1 MRIRNPIAGREPHEN
16 KLESEKFKR
25 MNRISKYFL
34 SAVLMVTLLAPLH
47 PAAAQEK
54 DEPNENPSELA
65 RLRFLQRADNSG
77 RIPPNALINAKKQA
91 DEVRIRQAGRTGR
104 KSVQSAQ
111 DAGLWNW
118 EWLGPGNIGGRIRA
132 ILIHPT
138 IPSTM
143 WIGSVSGGIWR
154 SGNPGG
160 SWYPIS
166 DFMANLAVTS
176 LVMDPTN
183 ISVMYASTGE
193 AFGNTDQLQGA
204 GIFKT
209 VDGGAHWN
217 QLPST
222 NNANFLNINRLAH
235 HPTAANTLLAA
246 SAVGQIFQTVDGGNI
261 WNSVLNTGGTATDVK
276 YHPLFPNNVLVGTT
290 TDAYYSNN
298 SGAIGSWTRQTTGAV
313 GKITSSPGRCEVA
326 FAPSTAATMY
336 IADTAKAGEL
346 WRGTA
351 GAATWTRVNA
361 STNYMASGSANF
373 GWYANTL
380 WVDPTDSNTLVVGG
394 IDLWRSTNGGT
405 TLTQISQW
413 QNFHNGS
420 AANSAHGDQHII
432 INHPGYDGSTNR
444 LVYFGNDG

>member
-91 DEVRIRQAGRTGR
+91 DEMRARQAGRMGMNT
-104 KSVQSAQ
+104 VQSAQ

-138 IPSTM
+138 IPGTM

-154 SGNPGG
+154 TDNSGG

-166 DFMANLAVTS
+166 DFMANLGVTS

-183 ISVMYASTGE
+183 TSIMYASTGE
-193 AFGNTDQLQGA
+193 GFFPGSTAAQGA
-204 GIFKT
+204 GVFKST
-209 VDGGAHWN
+209 DAGLTWN
-217 QLPST
+217 QLP
-222 NNANFLNINRLAH
+222 
-235 HPTAANTLLAA
+235 
-246 SAVGQIFQTVDGGNI
+246 Q
-261 WNSVLNTGGTATDVK
+261 
-276 YHPLFPNNVLVGTT
+276 
-290 TDAYYSNN
+290 
-298 SGAIGSWTRQTTGAV
+298 
-313 GKITSSPGRCEVA
+313 
-326 FAPSTAATMY
+326 
-336 IADTAKAGEL
+336 
-346 WRGTA
+346 TA
-351 GAATWTRVNA
+351 GWIYVMRLSHHINPP
-361 STNYMASGSANF
+361 GSL
-373 GWYANTL
+373 GQL
-380 WVDPTDSNTLVVGG
+380 IP
-394 IDLWRSTNGGT
+394 
-405 TLTQISQW
+405 
-413 QNFHNGS
+413 
-420 AANSAHGDQHII
+420 
-432 INHPGYDGSTNR
+432 
-444 LVYFGNDG
+444 